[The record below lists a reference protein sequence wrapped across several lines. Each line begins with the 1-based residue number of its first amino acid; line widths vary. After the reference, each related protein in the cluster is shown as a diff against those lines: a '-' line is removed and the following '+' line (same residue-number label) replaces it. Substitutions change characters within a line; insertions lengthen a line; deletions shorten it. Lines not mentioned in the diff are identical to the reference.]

1 MNSFSHFSAN
11 MELPFK
17 HTGLYH
23 ITHYAHYGIDLTKSV
38 FVHSPLAGGF
48 LTGRMTRGD
57 VAGTRFDPG
66 NIAFKGY
73 SSMYDKPEMHAA
85 ITDLQDT
92 IEPLQISGSQ
102 ACLRWI
108 YYHSMLGNGDGVI
121 LGASK
126 ISQIVQNVED
136 VSQGPLPIEVVRKI
150 DSLRKRLVN

>member
-1 MNSFSHFSAN
+1 MHVNI
-11 MELPFK
+11 
-17 HTGLYH
+17 Y
-23 ITHYAHYGIDLTKSV
+23 
-38 FVHSPLAGGF
+38 SPLAGGF

-57 VAGTRFDPG
+57 VEGTRFAPD
-66 NIAFKGY
+66 NTAFKGY
-73 SSMYDKPEMHAA
+73 NGMYDKPHMHAA

-108 YYHSMLGNGDGVI
+108 YHHSILEKGDGVI

-136 VSQGPLPIEVVRKI
+136 ISKGPLPVEVVQKI
-150 DSLRKRLVN
+150 DLLWDGLRQ